1 MTDLLGYV
9 IRGIPFGCVFA
20 LVAIGLVL
28 TYKTSGVF
36 NLAFAAQAYASA
48 AVYYELRANDGWSN
62 LPAFVVAVIVVA
74 PLLGLVLDRFLFRH
88 LRTAPTVAKLVVSL
102 GLLVAIPEIVDLW
115 FGAGN
120 AFGPPTIWPSQFAI
134 QIPVLDLSPAA

>member
-1 MTDLLGYV
+1 MTGLIGYV

-48 AVYYELRANDGWSN
+48 AVYYQLRVNDGWAS
-62 LPAFVVAVIVVA
+62 LPAFLVAVIVVA

-102 GLLVAIPEIVDLW
+102 GLLVAIPEIVEYRRSSVR
-115 FGAGN
+115 
-120 AFGPPTIWPSQFAI
+120 PTTETTVAIMVAAWLPSMA
-134 QIPVLDLSPAA
+134 